1 MGDRPRDHQSDAHP
15 GDPPGLEEADPDGT
29 SMGREILSDQRMRR
43 GRASGFADTDAD
55 ARHEDLG
62 EIPRKAGREGHDA
75 PEAEADREKARA
87 IGAVGEAAERNAHRR
102 IDDREGDAR
111 EQARSEEHTSEL
123 QSLMR
128 ISYAVFCLK
137 KNKNN

>member
-1 MGDRPRDHQSDAHP
+1 
-15 GDPPGLEEADPDGT
+15 
-29 SMGREILSDQRMRR
+29 MGREIISDQRMRR

-102 IDDREGDAR
+102 IDHRAGDAR
-111 EQARSEEHTSEL
+111 EQAEQIGRASGEESVCPYVEI
-123 QSLMR
+123 QVV
-128 ISYAVFCLK
+128 AVSLK
-137 KNKNN
+137 KKNTTTI

>member
-1 MGDRPRDHQSDAHP
+1 
-15 GDPPGLEEADPDGT
+15 
-29 SMGREILSDQRMRR
+29 MRR

-111 EQARSEEHTSEL
+111 EQAELRVREAEHVLHRSEEHTSEL
-123 QSLMR
+123 QSLMS
-128 ISYAVFCLK
+128 ISYAVFRLK
-137 KNKNN
+137 KKQTYTQERNDI

>member
-29 SMGREILSDQRMRR
+29 SMGREIISDQRMRR

-55 ARHEDLG
+55 ARHE
-62 EIPRKAGREGHDA
+62 EIGRA
-75 PEAEADREKARA
+75 
-87 IGAVGEAAERNAHRR
+87 
-102 IDDREGDAR
+102 
-111 EQARSEEHTSEL
+111 TSEL

-137 KNKNN
+137 KKKNQILKKHEQKKTEMITEHKTQSK